1 MQQCKCPTY
10 SPLFEPCPSDGARP
24 RNNVLHDISQVPAFV
39 FLAFSRHFVC
49 VQVGCRPA
57 SGLRLWDIRFG
68 GERIVYEL
76 ALQEALVSLSGATP
90 SQARSVPDS

>member
-1 MQQCKCPTY
+1 M
-10 SPLFEPCPSDGARP
+10 SS
-24 RNNVLHDISQVPAFV
+24 H
-39 FLAFSRHFVC
+39 

-57 SGLRLWDIRFG
+57 SGLRLWDVKFG

-90 SQARSVPDS
+90 SQARSPGRHKGAW